1 MDFRLSV
8 HAGSSARK
16 GRKEVRAW
24 LAAAAVLLLA
34 SPAVAAPKGA
44 AAKKEFERGV
54 VAYQK
59 GDFKVAAEA
68 LGASFKLE
76 ADVET
81 LFAWAQSE
89 RQLESCD
96 HAIELFT
103 KLLGFDLPAE
113 NKKVVQGKIDECKA
127 IIAAKQPKEPPPPPD
142 KPVQPE
148 EPKVVQ
154 PPPPEKPR
162 PASPGRSPWWKD
174 PIGDGLVGLG
184 IVGLGAGGYFL
195 VSASQAEADSK
206 KNIADFADLD
216 AKAESRGKIGMIST
230 IAGGVLLVGGIVR
243 YATRGGGGTESRAV
257 TGWVTPDGGGIAA
270 FGRW

>member
-1 MDFRLSV
+1 
-8 HAGSSARK
+8 
-16 GRKEVRAW
+16 VRAW

-44 AAKKEFERGV
+44 PAKKEFERGV

-81 LFAWAQSE
+81 LFAWAQAE
-89 RQLESCD
+89 RQLENCD
-96 HAIELFT
+96 KAVELFT

-127 IIAAKQPKEPPPPPD
+127 IIAAKQPKEPPPPVD
-142 KPVQPE
+142 KPAQPE

-154 PPPPEKPR
+154 QPPPEKPK
-162 PASPGRSPWWKD
+162 PAAPGRSPWWKD

-184 IVGLGAGGYFL
+184 IVGLGVGGYFL
-195 VSASQAEADSK
+195 MSASQAEKDSLQ
-206 KNIADFADLD
+206 NIDGFEALD
-216 AKAESRGKIGMIST
+216 EKAQSRGKIGMIST

-243 YATRGGGGTESRAV
+243 YATRGGGGKESRAV

-270 FGRW
+270 FGRF

>member
-1 MDFRLSV
+1 
-8 HAGSSARK
+8 
-16 GRKEVRAW
+16 
-24 LAAAAVLLLA
+24 
-34 SPAVAAPKGA
+34 VAAPKGA
-44 AAKKEFERGV
+44 PAKKEFDRGV
-54 VAYQK
+54 IAYQK

-89 RQLESCD
+89 RQLENCD
-96 HAIELFT
+96 KSIELFT

-113 NKKVVQGKIDECKA
+113 NKQVVQSKIDECKV

-142 KPVQPE
+142 KPVKPE

-154 PPPPEKPR
+154 PPPEKPK
-162 PASPGRSPWWKD
+162 PVTTPGRSPWWKD

-184 IVGLGAGGYFL
+184 VVGLGVGGYFL
-195 VSASQAEADSK
+195 MSASQAETDSLK
-206 KNIADFADLD
+206 HIEGFDDLN
-216 AKAESRGKIGMIST
+216 AKAESRGRIGMIST

-243 YATRGGGGTESRAV
+243 YATRGGGGGKESRAI
-257 TGWVTPDGGGIAA
+257 TGWVTPDGGGIAT
-270 FGRW
+270 FGRF

>member
-1 MDFRLSV
+1 MDPRLSV
-8 HAGSSARK
+8 HAGPPV
-16 GRKEVRAW
+16 RKEVRAW
-24 LAAAAVLLLA
+24 LAAAALLLLA
-34 SPAVAAPKGA
+34 SPTVAAPKGA
-44 AAKKEFERGV
+44 PAKKEFERGV

-76 ADVET
+76 ADIET
-81 LFAWAQSE
+81 LFAWAQAE
-89 RQLESCD
+89 RQLENCD

-127 IIAAKQPKEPPPPPD
+127 IIAAKQPKEPPPPPPE
-142 KPVQPE
+142 KPAQPE
-148 EPKVVQ
+148 EPKVVK
-154 PPPPEKPR
+154 PPPEKPK
-162 PASPGRSPWWKD
+162 PATRGPTPWWKD

-184 IVGLGAGGYFL
+184 VVGLGAGGYFL
-195 VSASQAEADSK
+195 MSASQAEQDSK
-206 KNIADFADLD
+206 KNIDGFADLD
-216 AKAESRGKIGMIST
+216 AKAQSRGRIGMIST

-270 FGRW
+270 FGRF

>member
-1 MDFRLSV
+1 
-8 HAGSSARK
+8 
-16 GRKEVRAW
+16 VRAW

-59 GDFKVAAEA
+59 GDFKAAADA

-81 LFAWAQSE
+81 LFAWAQTE
-89 RQLESCD
+89 RQLENCD
-96 HAIELFT
+96 KAIELFT

-113 NKKVVQGKIDECKA
+113 NKKVVQSKIDECKA
-127 IIAAKQPKEPPPPPD
+127 LIAAKQPNEPSPLEKPP
-142 KPVQPE
+142 QPE
-148 EPKVVQ
+148 EAKVVQ
-154 PPPPEKPR
+154 PPPEKPKV
-162 PASPGRSPWWKD
+162 APGRSPWWKD

-184 IVGLGAGGYFL
+184 VVGLGVGGYFL
-195 VSASQAEADSK
+195 VSASQAEKDSQ
-206 KNIADFADLD
+206 KNIADFQKFDD
-216 AKAESRGKIGMIST
+216 KAQSNGRFGMIST
-230 IAGGVLLVGGIVR
+230 IVGGVLVAGGIVR
-243 YATRGGGGTESRAV
+243 YVTRGGGGKESSAV

-270 FGRW
+270 FGRF